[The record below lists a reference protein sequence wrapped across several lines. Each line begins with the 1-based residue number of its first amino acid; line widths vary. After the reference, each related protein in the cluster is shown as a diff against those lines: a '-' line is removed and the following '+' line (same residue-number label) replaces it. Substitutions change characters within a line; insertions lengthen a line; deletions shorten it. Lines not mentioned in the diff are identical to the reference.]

1 MRALTISAHGGLE
14 QLQYRTDVAEPVV
27 RAPDDVR
34 IRVRAA
40 ALNHLD
46 LFVVE
51 GLPGIVITP
60 LWIMGG
66 DGAGVVD
73 DIGSA
78 VKGIRRGDRVIINPG
93 ISDRTCDYCLKGE
106 QSLCIKYRLLGEH
119 LPGTIAD
126 YVVVPATNVRIIPD
140 AIPWDVAAAFTL
152 ATLTAWRMV
161 VTRARVQRGEN
172 VLIWGIG
179 GGVAL
184 AAMQIARM
192 LGATTW
198 VTSGDDDKLA
208 RAKSLGADETLN
220 HRTQDVAK
228 EIRARTG
235 KRGVDVVIDNVGK
248 DTWARSLQAL
258 GRRGRLVTCGAT
270 SGPFVETDVRRMFWN
285 QWSLMGSTMGNDDEM
300 DAITQHLRE
309 GRLLPPVDSVHDIE
323 RAAEAVHRLASGKQ
337 FGKVVV
343 RVSED

>member
-14 QLQYRTDVAEPVV
+14 QLQYRTDIEEPVV
-27 RAPDDVR
+27 RTPNDVR
-34 IRVRAA
+34 VRVRAA

-46 LFVVE
+46 LFVIE
-51 GLPGIVITP
+51 GLPGVVITP
-60 LWIMGG
+60 GWVMGG

-73 DIGSA
+73 DIGAA

-93 ISDRTCDYCLKGE
+93 ISDRTCEYCLKGE
-106 QSLCIKYRLLGEH
+106 QSLCVKYRLLGEH

-126 YVVVPATNVRIIPD
+126 YVVVPAANVRIVPES
-140 AIPWDVAAAFTL
+140 IPWDVAAAFTL

-184 AAMQIARM
+184 AAMQIAKM

-198 VTSGDDDKLA
+198 VTSSDDDKLERA
-208 RAKSLGADETLN
+208 RSLGADETLN
-220 HRTQDVAK
+220 HRTQDVAR

-248 DTWARSLQAL
+248 DTWSRSLVAL

-270 SGPFVETDVRRMFWN
+270 SGPIVETDIRRMFWN

-300 DAITQHLRE
+300 DSITQHLRE
-309 GRLLPPVDSVHDIE
+309 GRLLPPIDSVHDIE
-323 RAAEAVHRLASGKQ
+323 RGADAIARLASGKQ